1 MTPRVCEAASDPV
14 PGWAAAGAVA
24 EAAPVPFPCG
34 VALSA
39 SLGAVA
45 ERPAAPKVVLA
56 LERDRSASSP
66 VPATVPG
73 AAAEVCALR
82 APACVRREGAS
93 PATALTRRSGLSSVV
108 ERSPRGAEASRLS
121 EEDDDRDSVASSE

>member
-1 MTPRVCEAASDPV
+1 MGRDPASPPRVCEAASDPV
-14 PGWAAAGAVA
+14 PRWAAAGAVA

-93 PATALTRRSGLSSVV
+93 PATALTRRSGLSSVAAIGLQR
-108 ERSPRGAEASRLS
+108 ECG
-121 EEDDDRDSVASSE
+121 SVQG

>member
-1 MTPRVCEAASDPV
+1 MGRDPASPPRVCKAASDPV

-24 EAAPVPFPCG
+24 EAAPVPFPRG

-93 PATALTRRSGLSSVV
+93 PATALTQRSGLSSVAAIGLQR
-108 ERSPRGAEASRLS
+108 ECG
-121 EEDDDRDSVASSE
+121 SVQG